1 MSKLVNLL
9 AHTINDVSSGKAYE
23 PSGQVAR
30 VNKKD
35 VLVKDINGTPLYITE
50 YGEIHGLPDEVE
62 GTFYI
67 VSAIIINAIH
77 VNGLDRKDCVA
88 PRKTQRDSMGNPV
101 ACNGLRFNG

>member
-1 MSKLVNLL
+1 MSKLINLL

-30 VNKKD
+30 VDKKD
-35 VLVKDINGTPLYITE
+35 VIKDTAEGTPLYITE
-50 YGEIHGLPDEVE
+50 YGEIHGLPPEIE

-77 VNGLDRKDCVA
+77 ANGLDRKDCVA
-88 PRKTQRDSMGNPV
+88 PRKTQRDAMGNPV